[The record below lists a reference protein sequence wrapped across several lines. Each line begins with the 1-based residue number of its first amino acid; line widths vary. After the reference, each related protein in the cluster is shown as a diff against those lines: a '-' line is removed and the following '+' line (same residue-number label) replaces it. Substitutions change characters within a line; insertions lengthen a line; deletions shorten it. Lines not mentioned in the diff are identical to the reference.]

1 MKSIQA
7 QIAAPLFLHD
17 MIGGKVKKLIVF
29 LIAANLTVW
38 AWAWLHLQN
47 EAALLGT
54 AVLAYSFGLRHG
66 LDADHIAAI
75 DNVTRK
81 LIQEGK
87 RPVAV
92 GFFFALGHSLVVV
105 LASILI
111 AYTAKSFTSYLPQ
124 IQAYGGLTSAIIS
137 TTFLLVIG
145 LFNAFLLPD
154 LYRAYRRSRSGV
166 AAKDSEAFGEIK
178 GNVLARLC
186 APVFRRIRH
195 SWQMMPLGFLFGLGF
210 ETATEVAVLS
220 TAAMHTVQ
228 GVDLMT
234 ILLFPALFTIGML
247 TVDAVD
253 GVLMIRVYGWAY
265 VNPLHKLR
273 YNLALTLISTLLAL
287 GIAVIGIV
295 SLLHEYFDLQGGLW
309 TSIPSLRDH
318 YMMLGYIIIGV
329 FLLAWIGSSL
339 FYRLKNNSLRDS
351 AARPTTL
358 H

>member
-1 MKSIQA
+1 MQA
-7 QIAAPLFLHD
+7 QVAAPLFPHD
-17 MIGGKVKKLIVF
+17 EMGGKIKKLIVF
-29 LIAANLTVW
+29 LVAANLIVW

-81 LIQEGK
+81 LMQEGK

-105 LASILI
+105 MASILVTY
-111 AYTAKSFTSYLPQ
+111 AAKSFTSYLPQ
-124 IQAYGGLTSAIIS
+124 IQAYGGLASAIIS

-145 LFNAFLLPD
+145 LFNTFLLAD
-154 LYRAYRRSRSGV
+154 LYRAYQRSKSGV
-166 AAKDSEAFGEIK
+166 AENDSEASGQIK

-186 APVFRRIRH
+186 APVFGKIRH

-220 TAAMHTVQ
+220 TAAMHAVQ

-234 ILLFPALFTIGML
+234 ILLFPALFTVGML
-247 TVDAVD
+247 TVDAID
-253 GVLMIRVYGWAY
+253 GVLMVRVYGWAY
-265 VNPLHKLR
+265 VNPMRKLR

-287 GIAVIGIV
+287 GIAAIGMV
-295 SLLHEYFDLQGGLW
+295 SLLHDYLDLQGGLW

-318 YMMLGYIIIGV
+318 YMTLGYIIIGV
-329 FLLAWIGSSL
+329 FLLAWIGSSF
-339 FYRLKNNSLRDS
+339 FYRLKNNSLAHS
-351 AARPTTL
+351 AI
-358 H
+358 